1 LDGALLAVD
10 RDRDPISED
19 HVDRGPMSR
28 PEGVGHGDLRFA
40 LHVGSAPAQFEVHL
54 RVHL

>member
-19 HVDRGPMSR
+19 HVDRGPVPGR
-28 PEGVGHGDLRFA
+28 NGTVHVDRRFS
-40 LHVGSAPAQFEVHL
+40 LDV
-54 RVHL
+54 